1 MTRMAHQGL
10 IQRTSFSKISL
21 TIEIPDL
28 VEVQRRSYDDFL
40 QAGTSPD
47 RREEKGL
54 HAALKSV
61 FPISDYNNSALLEF
75 SSYSLGTPK
84 YDVRECLEQGMT
96 FAAPLKLRVRLVRFD
111 NQDKNVKKPSP
122 GCARARSVCRR
133 IAFNDGSRHLY
144 CEWHGASG
152 CESASPIAGG
162 FLWPR

>member
-1 MTRMAHQGL
+1 MTQTAHHGL
-10 IQRTSFSKISL
+10 VERKSFSKINL

-28 VEVQRRSYDDFL
+28 VEVQRRSYDEFL
-40 QAGTSPD
+40 QAGISPE

-96 FAAPLKLRVRLVRFD
+96 FAAPLKLRVRLVVFD
-111 NQDKNVKKPSP
+111 SQDKTVKNRVLDVREQEVYVGELPLMTDREP
-122 GCARARSVCRR
+122 
-133 IAFNDGSRHLY
+133 L
-144 CEWHGASG
+144 
-152 CESASPIAGG
+152 
-162 FLWPR
+162 L